1 MLVVSEIDGLTQGE
15 KVYRKGMTFVLDES
29 AAKEARTLTESV
41 LEARQKRI
49 YGKRIYRR
57 ALPEDVVHAFKLK
70 LIKIEDMEKE
80 EKKAVVDYVRGDA
93 QQKLDAS
100 KALEGIS
107 DMDTPIIK
115 KREKIAEPEV
125 EEIV

>member
-15 KVYRKGMTFVLDES
+15 KVFRKGMTFVLDET
-29 AAKEARTLTESV
+29 AAKEARTLTDSAM
-41 LEARQKRI
+41 EARQKRI
-49 YGKRIYRR
+49 YGKRVYRR
-57 ALPEDVVHAFKLK
+57 ALPEEIVAAFKQK
-70 LIKIEDMEKE
+70 FIKIEDMEKE

-107 DMDTPIIK
+107 DMDTPVVK

-125 EEIV
+125 EDTI

>member
-1 MLVVSEIDGLTQGE
+1 M
-15 KVYRKGMTFVLDES
+15 
-29 AAKEARTLTESV
+29 
-41 LEARQKRI
+41 EARQKRI
-49 YGKRIYRR
+49 YGKRVYRR
-57 ALPEDVVHAFKLK
+57 ALPEEIVAAFKQK
-70 LIKIEDMEKE
+70 FIKIEDMEKE

-107 DMDTPIIK
+107 DMDTPVVK

-125 EEIV
+125 EDTI